1 MFVARWAGSYVGFLR
16 FLGLLISFNGGFL
29 RFLGLLI
36 GFIGYSYWVR
46 TTWAGGDYIQKK
58 TGPQRDPAFFV
69 GGVDGTRT
77 RDPRRD
83 RPVF

>member
-1 MFVARWAGSYVGFLR
+1 MRGRISAEVAFACPHISPVKVAALFAHGLVAGDVRNRGPENEK
-16 FLGLLISFNGGFL
+16 GLADMHLLTLIN
-29 RFLGLLI
+29 I
-36 GFIGYSYWVR
+36 
-46 TTWAGGDYIQKK
+46 
-58 TGPQRDPAFFV
+58 

>member
-1 MFVARWAGSYVGFLR
+1 MILERRTKAKFWQ
-16 FLGLLISFNGGFL
+16 FLGTEHFWGSPGDPGDGARAPSPSL
-29 RFLGLLI
+29 RPEP
-36 GFIGYSYWVR
+36 
-46 TTWAGGDYIQKK
+46 KK
-58 TGPQRDPAFFV
+58 TGPQWGPAFFV